1 MLVELSARGQRYI
14 FKNQIIIVS
23 VEIAG
28 IFQKYSWIVQEQ
40 DAEINVCVF
49 FLSTY
54 IHHISPSLVPIHL
67 KMYFKNFQLFPELQ
81 FLQIFKEHCEIAVFF
96 RHKACRQTCLTFH
109 SNFPSSSKEQE
120 QGTPALLT
128 QAERNFLSNDKFQA
142 FLTLF

>member
-28 IFQKYSWIVQEQ
+28 IFQKYSWIVQ
-40 DAEINVCVF
+40 DAEINVFVF
-49 FLSTY
+49 FFPPILTT
-54 IHHISPSLVPIHL
+54 ISSLLVPIHL

-81 FLQIFKEHCEIAVFF
+81 FLQIFKKHCEIAVFF

-120 QGTPALLT
+120 QGTPSYSSLRGISCQMT
-128 QAERNFLSNDKFQA
+128 NSRHF
-142 FLTLF
+142 